1 LLIQTYRQLLENS
14 LCLEA
19 HCIDCMRFEAIDL
32 EALIASG
39 KGDKIFIGIKP
50 TCISCG
56 KKGEFQIRPI
66 GTMIG
71 NGAVKTESD

>member
-1 LLIQTYRQLLENS
+1 
-14 LCLEA
+14 
-19 HCIDCMRFEAIDL
+19 MRFEAIDL